1 MPHLRLTHSQAKTLA
16 EYALA
21 QKPQEI
27 CGFLAGSDDQ
37 VHKIIPIANTAEH
50 PETHFQ
56 MDPIAQLKALKLIE
70 TEGLAILAI
79 YHSHPKT
86 DPIPSQADIRQ
97 NHYPD
102 TYHVIISLKQRE
114 PRLKAWQMQVGS
126 VQPVDIILGNQQQ
139 PLQKPLKTSQVTAIL
154 LSAAI
159 AVMLMLVISISL
171 LPPAPPLPIT
181 GS

>member
-27 CGFLAGSDDQ
+27 CGFLAGSGDQ
-37 VHKIIPIANTAEH
+37 VHKIIPIANIAER

-56 MDPIAQLKALKLIE
+56 MDPIAQLKALKSIQAAGIE
-70 TEGLAILAI
+70 LLAI

-86 DPIPSQADIRQ
+86 DPIPSQADIKQ
-97 NHYPD
+97 NHYPNVH
-102 TYHVIISLKQRE
+102 HVIISLKQRE
-114 PRLKAWQMQVGS
+114 PRLKAWQIQVSS
-126 VQPVDIILGNQQQ
+126 VQPVDVILGNQQR
-139 PLQKPLKTSQVTAIL
+139 PIQKKLTPKQVTAIF

-159 AVMLMLVISISL
+159 AVLLLLIISISL
-171 LPPAPPLPIT
+171 LPPAPPLPT
-181 GS
+181 PGS